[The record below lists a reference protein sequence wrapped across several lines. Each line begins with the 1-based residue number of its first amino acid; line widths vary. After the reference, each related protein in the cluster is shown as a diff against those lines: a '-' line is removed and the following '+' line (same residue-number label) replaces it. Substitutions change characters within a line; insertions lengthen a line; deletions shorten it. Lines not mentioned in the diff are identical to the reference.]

1 LGDALHEADWRPT
14 LQQILTIAIQLA
26 KALQYLHKKGIVHRD
41 VKPANILVGYILKSA
56 ESFSKTHILY
66 SFLCTLF
73 FCGFLLGGRGRICC
87 CKSEILMGCCG
98 LLYLF
103 VA

>member
-1 LGDALHEADWRPT
+1 MSSASIRHDFADF
-14 LQQILTIAIQLA
+14 IGVFFGGNFAA
-26 KALQYLHKKGIVHRD
+26 KALQYLHKEGIVHRD

-56 ESFSKTHILY
+56 ESFSKTHTLY

-73 FCGFLLGGRGRICC
+73 FCGSLLGGRGRICC

-98 LLYLF
+98 LLHLF